1 MMRSLWSA
9 ASGMLAQQ
17 TNLDTIANNL
27 SNVNTAGYKKD
38 TVEFKSLLYQTLQ
51 SPSTNNQGENKP
63 VPAQVGLGTRTG
75 SITTV
80 FKQGNLQDVDTNTY
94 MAIEGSGFF
103 KVLNADGQT
112 CYTRDGSFVLQPT
125 TNGTILCDSQ
135 GNMVLDQYGNTIRVP
150 AGVSEEDFTIDRE
163 GNIFVP
169 TGENNQKVP
178 LTSTING
185 QTYNQ
190 SIGLVQFNNPSG
202 LDSVGNNMYMQTVA
216 SGAPL
221 EAATTQGLTKSLVH
235 QGYLEMSNVQ
245 VADEMVNMIVA
256 QRAYEMN
263 SKAIQASDEMLQ
275 QANNLRG

>member
-1 MMRSLWSA
+1 MMRSLWTA
-9 ASGMLAQQ
+9 ASGMVAQQ

-51 SPSTNNQGENKP
+51 STSTNSAGENKP
-63 VPAQVGLGTRTG
+63 VPAQVGLGTRTA

-80 FKQGNLQDVDTNTY
+80 FSQGGLQESPNNTY

-103 KVLNADGQT
+103 KVRDMDGNI
-112 CYTRDGSFVLQPT
+112 CYTRDGAFNLQPVEG
-125 TNGTILCDSQ
+125 GTMLCTSE
-135 GNMVLDQYGNTIRVP
+135 GYPVLDQNNNPIIIP
-150 AGVSEEDFTIDRE
+150 SEYRADDVTVDTE
-163 GNIFVP
+163 GNILV
-169 TGENNQKVP
+169 TQMNGDKIP
-178 LTSTING
+178 LTDVMNG
-185 QTYNQ
+185 QTYDKK
-190 SIGLVQFNNPSG
+190 IGLVQFNNPAG
-202 LDSVGNNMYMQTVA
+202 LSSVGSNLYQETPA

-221 EAATTQGLTKSLVH
+221 EESANPGLAQSLVH
-235 QGYLEMSNVQ
+235 QGYIEMSNVQ